1 MGRQK
6 YGPHRWERLICWS
19 QTPQKS
25 FSGTCVQVADLIV
38 RAKKVP
44 KLLVWMSTRL
54 TSKVF
59 AELLQMILPRFL
71 SFDTCA
77 SFQTPGGQAVSR
89 KNKRQSGK
97 HQVKVFFSDLFWFFT
112 LIDLPHSQESVT
124 PETLLY
130 NYIRQDFL
138 KMKMSDKNRRKWSEN
153 LVFPLSNQKGLIN
166 IFIISEIANS
176 SSTSAI

>member
-1 MGRQK
+1 MGWQK
-6 YGPHRWERLICWS
+6 YGRQLWKRLICWS
-19 QTPQKS
+19 QTPQES
-25 FSGTCVQVADLIV
+25 FCGTWVGLADLIV

-97 HQVKVFFSDLFWFFT
+97 HQVKVFLSYLFCIFI
-112 LIDLPHSQESVT
+112 LIFLPHSQESFP
-124 PETLLY
+124 PETLLD
-130 NYIRQDFL
+130 NYIQQENVRQ
-138 KMKMSDKNRRKWSEN
+138 KSEEMIRE
-153 LVFPLSNQKGLIN
+153 LSNSAFQ
-166 IFIISEIANS
+166 SERS
-176 SSTSAI
+176 YQYSHHFWYCE